1 MSVFYKKA
9 KKLLKKPGFFLR
21 DYFLNRY
28 PLYQNEFLCPL
39 QEEQI
44 VIEHDLSL
52 EQQLQCELPIDVV
65 YTWVDHNDHRW
76 SAKYRK
82 YKNGD
87 NYGENATDL
96 ARFYNNNELFYSIK
110 SIFKFIPWVRNI
122 YIITDG
128 QIPEWI
134 DLFSKVI
141 IVDHRDIIPSEFLPT
156 FNSHVIEAYIH
167 KINNLS
173 EYFLYFND
181 DVFVARE
188 IPKSHFFKGNG
199 VSSLFITKKSLNLM
213 RDRGVNTPTLH
224 ACLNARELLFNDYNV
239 EIDIPLVH
247 SYIPLRKS
255 MYDKA
260 FEKYKEKILSFS
272 KNKFRTNNDL
282 NLATFLVPWYTYLHG
297 CSVPYKDICYYFN
310 LRSPVSIHIYKQL
323 INSKG
328 MPHSICAND
337 VSQKDNSDVQHQN
350 ELLNNML
357 SIVFGDKNEY
367 KKTK

>member
-1 MSVFYKKA
+1 MSAFYNKA
-9 KKLLKKPGFFLR
+9 KKLFKTPGFFLR

-28 PLYQNEFLCPL
+28 PLYLSEFQCPL

-44 VIEHDLSL
+44 VIENDLLL
-52 EQQLQCELPIDVV
+52 EHQIQCEFPVDVV
-65 YTWVDHNDHRW
+65 YTWVDHNDENW
-76 SAKYRK
+76 NSKYRK
-82 YKNGD
+82 YKDGYD
-87 NYGENATDL
+87 YGENATDL

-122 YIITDG
+122 YIVTDA
-128 QIPEWI
+128 QTPEWI
-134 DLFSKVI
+134 ELFPKVI
-141 IVDHRDIIPSEFLPT
+141 VIDHRNIIPSEFLPT

-188 IPKSHFFKGNG
+188 IPKSHFFKSNG
-199 VSSLFITKKSLNLM
+199 VSSLFIAKKSLNLM

-224 ACLNARELLFNDYNV
+224 ACLNSRYLLFKDYNI

-255 MYDKA
+255 MYDNV
-260 FEKYKEKILSFS
+260 FEKYKDEIYKFS
-272 KNKFRTNNDL
+272 GNKFRTNNDL
-282 NLATFLVPWYTYLHG
+282 NLATFLVPWYSYLHG

-310 LRSPVSIHIYKQL
+310 IRSPASIQIYKQL
-323 INSKG
+323 INSKR

-337 VSQKDNSDVQHQN
+337 VSQKDNSDIQHHN

-357 SIVFGDKNEY
+357 SIIFGDENGHKKNQ
-367 KKTK
+367 